1 MECPKGQGEADA
13 QRSAMDLNREFCEGS
28 GMDVKTPPPPVTP
41 NPVPPPPVPPLHVS
55 PKIEDGFFLGVVLVV
70 SIAFALV
77 IEPFF
82 AAVLWGVIAAILF
95 APLNRQILSAIP
107 KHRNGAA
114 LITLFLI
121 LGVVIVPAFVLGAA
135 LLQEGAYFYA
145 KIQSGEINFVR
156 LFGQVLAALPDW
168 ATPYLRRL
176 GLTNFYAAQDMVT
189 KGVTSSFRTL
199 AAQAFQIGQSAFS
212 FFVALG
218 VMLYLTYF
226 LLRDGELLSQ
236 RIAAAAPLRASQRQA
251 LIEQFVVVIRAT
263 IKGSIVVAIVQGLIG
278 GIVFWAL
285 GIEGALLWGVLM
297 GALSLLTP
305 CVFPMVPITVS
316 YFANVSRPL
325 DLDAGR
331 TLLPRFWPDLA
342 AMLTEARALT
352 ERYRLTARDV
362 AEIDWSIPI
371 WDGVLG
377 EYFVVNKISEF
388 SAHRPTEVEIVRLHP
403 TYLPPPA
410 PAAGAEFYS
419 SEFELAEFY

>member
-1 MECPKGQGEADA
+1 
-13 QRSAMDLNREFCEGS
+13 
-28 GMDVKTPPPPVTP
+28 MDVKTPPPPATA
-41 NPVPPPPVPPLHVS
+41 NPVPPLHVS
-55 PKIEDGFFLGVVLVV
+55 PKIEDGFFLGVVLIV
-70 SIAFALV
+70 SIAFAMV

-95 APLNRQILSAIP
+95 APLNRQILSAMP

-114 LITLFLI
+114 LITLLLI

-145 KIQSGEINFVR
+145 KIQSGEINFAR
-156 LFGQVLAALPDW
+156 LFGQVVAALPDW

-199 AAQAFQIGQSAFS
+199 AAQAVQIGQSAFS

-226 LLRDGELLSQ
+226 LLRDGEMLSE

-251 LIEQFVVVIRAT
+251 LIQQFVVVIRAT
-263 IKGSIVVAIVQGLIG
+263 IKGSLVVAIVQGLIG

-297 GALSLLTP
+297 GALSLLPAVGTAI
-305 CVFPMVPITVS
+305 VWVPVAI
-316 YFANVSRPL
+316 YLFATG
-325 DLDAGR
+325 A
-331 TLLPRFWPDLA
+331 
-342 AMLTEARALT
+342 
-352 ERYRLTARDV
+352 
-362 AEIDWSIPI
+362 I
-371 WDGVLG
+371 WQGGVLVACG
-377 EYFVVNKISEF
+377 ALVIGSVDNVLRPILVGRETRIPDYVVLISTLGGLEMF
-388 SAHRPTEVEIVRLHP
+388 GFNGIVIGPVIAALFIATWDIFTRMRSA
-403 TYLPPPA
+403 
-410 PAAGAEFYS
+410 AET
-419 SEFELAEFY
+419 AEG

>member
-1 MECPKGQGEADA
+1 MDA
-13 QRSAMDLNREFCEGS
+13 
-28 GMDVKTPPPPVTP
+28 KTPPPPVTP
-41 NPVPPPPVPPLHVS
+41 APVPPLHVS
-55 PKIEDGFFLGVVLVV
+55 PRIEDGFFLGVVLVV

-107 KHRNGAA
+107 THRNGAA

-156 LFGQVLAALPDW
+156 LFGQVLAAVPDW

-226 LLRDGELLSQ
+226 LLRDGEMLSQ

-251 LIEQFVVVIRAT
+251 LIEQFVIVIRAT

-285 GIEGALLWGVLM
+285 GIQGALLWGVLM
-297 GALSLLTP
+297 GAFSLLPAVGTAI
-305 CVFPMVPITVS
+305 VWVPVAI
-316 YFANVSRPL
+316 YLFAT
-325 DLDAGR
+325 G
-331 TLLPRFWPDLA
+331 
-342 AMLTEARALT
+342 AM
-352 ERYRLTARDV
+352 
-362 AEIDWSIPI
+362 WQG
-371 WDGVLG
+371 GVL
-377 EYFVVNKISEF
+377 VVCGALVIGSVDNVLRPILVGRETRIPDYVVLISTLGGLEMF
-388 SAHRPTEVEIVRLHP
+388 GFNGIVIGPVIAALFIATWDIFTRMRSAAEAVEVE
-403 TYLPPPA
+403 
-410 PAAGAEFYS
+410 G
-419 SEFELAEFY
+419 

>member
-1 MECPKGQGEADA
+1 
-13 QRSAMDLNREFCEGS
+13 
-28 GMDVKTPPPPVTP
+28 MDVKTPPPPVTA
-41 NPVPPPPVPPLHVS
+41 NPVPPLHVS
-55 PKIEDGFFLGVVLVV
+55 PKIEDGFFLGVVLIV
-70 SIAFALV
+70 SIAFAMV

-95 APLNRQILSAIP
+95 APLNRQILSAMP

-114 LITLFLI
+114 LITLLLI

-145 KIQSGEINFVR
+145 KVQSGEINFVR

-297 GALSLLTP
+297 GALSLLPAVGTAI
-305 CVFPMVPITVS
+305 VWVPVAI
-316 YFANVSRPL
+316 YLFATGAIWQGGVLVACGALVIGSVDNVLRPIL
-325 DLDAGR
+325 VGR
-331 TLLPRFWPDLA
+331 ETRIPDYVVLISTLGGLEMFGFNGIVIGPVIA
-342 AMLTEARALT
+342 ALFIATWDIFTRMRSAAE
-352 ERYRLTARDV
+352 V
-362 AEIDWSIPI
+362 AE
-371 WDGVLG
+371 
-377 EYFVVNKISEF
+377 
-388 SAHRPTEVEIVRLHP
+388 
-403 TYLPPPA
+403 
-410 PAAGAEFYS
+410 AEG
-419 SEFELAEFY
+419 

>member
-1 MECPKGQGEADA
+1 
-13 QRSAMDLNREFCEGS
+13 MDLGREFCEGS
-28 GMDVKTPPPPVTP
+28 AMDVKTPPPPATA
-41 NPVPPPPVPPLHVS
+41 NPVPPLHVS
-55 PKIEDGFFLGVVLVV
+55 PKIEDGFFLGVVLIV
-70 SIAFALV
+70 SIAFAMV

-95 APLNRQILSAIP
+95 APLNRQILSAMP

-114 LITLFLI
+114 LITLLLI

-145 KIQSGEINFVR
+145 KVQSGEINFAR
-156 LFGQVLAALPDW
+156 LFGQVVAALPDW

-189 KGVTSSFRTL
+189 KGITSSFRTL
-199 AAQAFQIGQSAFS
+199 ATQAVQIGQSAFS

-251 LIEQFVVVIRAT
+251 LIQQFVVVIRAT
-263 IKGSIVVAIVQGLIG
+263 IKGSLVVAIVQGLIG

-297 GALSLLTP
+297 GALSLLPAVGTAI
-305 CVFPMVPITVS
+305 VWVPVAI
-316 YFANVSRPL
+316 YLFATG
-325 DLDAGR
+325 A
-331 TLLPRFWPDLA
+331 
-342 AMLTEARALT
+342 
-352 ERYRLTARDV
+352 
-362 AEIDWSIPI
+362 I
-371 WDGVLG
+371 WQGGVLVACG
-377 EYFVVNKISEF
+377 ALVIGSVDNVLRPILVGRETRIPDYVVLISTLGGLEMF
-388 SAHRPTEVEIVRLHP
+388 GFNGIVIGPVIAALFIATWDIFTRMRSA
-403 TYLPPPA
+403 
-410 PAAGAEFYS
+410 AET
-419 SEFELAEFY
+419 AEG

>member
-1 MECPKGQGEADA
+1 
-13 QRSAMDLNREFCEGS
+13 MDLGREFCEGS
-28 GMDVKTPPPPVTP
+28 AMDAKTPPPLVTP
-41 NPVPPPPVPPLHVS
+41 KPVPPLHVS
-55 PKIEDGFFLGVVLVV
+55 PKIEDGFFLGVVLIV
-70 SIAFALV
+70 SIAFAMV

-95 APLNRQILSAIP
+95 APLNRQILSAMP

-145 KIQSGEINFVR
+145 KVQSGEINFAR
-156 LFGQVLAALPDW
+156 LFGQVVAALPDW

-189 KGVTSSFRTL
+189 KGITSSFRTL
-199 AAQAFQIGQSAFS
+199 ATQAVQIGQSAFS

-226 LLRDGELLSQ
+226 LLRDGEMLSQ

-297 GALSLLTP
+297 GALSLLPAVGTAI
-305 CVFPMVPITVS
+305 VWVPVAI
-316 YFANVSRPL
+316 YLFATGAIWQGGVLVACGALVIGSVDNVLRPIL
-325 DLDAGR
+325 VGR
-331 TLLPRFWPDLA
+331 ETRIPDYVVLISTLGGLEMFGFNGIVIGPVIA
-342 AMLTEARALT
+342 ALFIATWDIFTRMRSAAE
-352 ERYRLTARDV
+352 V
-362 AEIDWSIPI
+362 AE
-371 WDGVLG
+371 
-377 EYFVVNKISEF
+377 
-388 SAHRPTEVEIVRLHP
+388 
-403 TYLPPPA
+403 
-410 PAAGAEFYS
+410 AEG
-419 SEFELAEFY
+419 